1 MSVSKSLTDQFIDFY
16 RNYYREEVGELAQRY
31 PKERQSLYIEYD
43 DLYRFDPDL
52 ADDWLDSPG
61 QIIPKAKEALYLF
74 DLPADVDLRDEG
86 GANVRLTDSR
96 EAMDTMSVSE
106 VDPDLIGEYVA
117 VRGQLSRVT
126 GKNFRVEDAAW
137 ECQRCGVMNR
147 IPQPRSSVEKPH
159 DCHGC
164 EREGPFKVSLS
175 DSDLVNQRK
184 LKIEQLPDERNDS
197 RGESTVAYVDED
209 LCDIGGTNGLADR
222 SGEEVI
228 IFAKMQG
235 DESDIIGRNATPE
248 IDAWLEVEAIEFAS
262 RDGSDIDVDEH
273 REEFEE
279 IAARDDCVE
288 VLRDSIVPEIE
299 ADDELENVLEAAVAW
314 LFNGYRVDP
323 EHGGSIRGDLHFGL
337 IGDPGRG
344 KSTILSALAKI
355 APICEYRSGTGL
367 SAVGLT
373 AAVVQEEFAGS
384 TEWTLQPGVLPR
396 SNGGHCIIDEV
407 DDVVDESTKKMHDAL
422 EGEQMLKVDK
432 ADIQADLKT
441 RTALLASGN
450 PIHGRFDRYEPISD
464 QIDLD
469 PALISRMDVLF
480 AVQDIPDPETD
491 AAVADKT
498 LDSFDELSRQ
508 MLYEDGQISDEPDL
522 EATDREVSVDTFR
535 AMVHYARTEIFPVL
549 TPDAKEM
556 LREFYIDV
564 RTLNANEDDP
574 IPATPRTLGA
584 GIRLSVA
591 YARAELSETVEPR
604 HAERAIKISKK
615 VVGLNY
621 DPESGKFD
629 ASRVEKGVSATQKK
643 RIKRIKAVIQET
655 EEEFDGGAP
664 IDEIKKRVEAMD
676 IDADKV
682 EKEIQNLKDKGD
694 VYEPTTDHLRTS

>member
-43 DLYRFDPDL
+43 DLYRFNRDL

-61 QIIPKAKEALYLF
+61 QIIPKAEEALYLF

-126 GKNFRVEDAAW
+126 AKNFRVEDAAW

-147 IPQPRSSVEKPH
+147 IPQPRSSVEEPH

-209 LCDIGGTNGLADR
+209 LCDIGGPNGLADR

-262 RDGSDIDVDEH
+262 RDGSDIDVEEH

-337 IGDPGRG
+337 IGDPG
-344 KSTILSALAKI
+344 T
-355 APICEYRSGTGL
+355 
-367 SAVGLT
+367 
-373 AAVVQEEFAGS
+373 
-384 TEWTLQPGVLPR
+384 W
-396 SNGGHCIIDEV
+396 EV
-407 DDVVDESTKKMHDAL
+407 DHS
-422 EGEQMLKVDK
+422 
-432 ADIQADLKT
+432 
-441 RTALLASGN
+441 
-450 PIHGRFDRYEPISD
+450 
-464 QIDLD
+464 
-469 PALISRMDVLF
+469 
-480 AVQDIPDPETD
+480 
-491 AAVADKT
+491 
-498 LDSFDELSRQ
+498 
-508 MLYEDGQISDEPDL
+508 
-522 EATDREVSVDTFR
+522 
-535 AMVHYARTEIFPVL
+535 
-549 TPDAKEM
+549 
-556 LREFYIDV
+556 
-564 RTLNANEDDP
+564 
-574 IPATPRTLGA
+574 LGA
-584 GIRLSVA
+584 VEDRARL
-591 YARAELSETVEPR
+591 
-604 HAERAIKISKK
+604 
-615 VVGLNY
+615 
-621 DPESGKFD
+621 
-629 ASRVEKGVSATQKK
+629 
-643 RIKRIKAVIQET
+643 
-655 EEEFDGGAP
+655 
-664 IDEIKKRVEAMD
+664 
-676 IDADKV
+676 
-682 EKEIQNLKDKGD
+682 
-694 VYEPTTDHLRTS
+694 

>member
-1 MSVSKSLTDQFIDFY
+1 MSSKELVDQFIEFY
-16 RNYYREEVGELAQRY
+16 RGYYRNEIGELAQRY

-43 DLYRFDPDL
+43 DLYRFNRDL
-52 ADDWLDSPG
+52 ADDWTDQPD
-61 QIIPKAKEALYLF
+61 QIIPRAEEALYLF

-106 VDPDLIGEYVA
+106 VDPDLIGQYVA

-137 ECQRCGVMNR
+137 ECQRCGTMNR
-147 IPQPRSSVEKPH
+147 IPQPQSSVQEPN

-164 EREGPFKVSLS
+164 EREGPFRVSLS

-197 RGESTVAYVDED
+197 RGESAVAYVDED
-209 LCDIGGTNGLADR
+209 LCDIGGPNGLADR

-228 IFAKMQG
+228 IFATMQG
-235 DESDIIGRNATPE
+235 DQSDLNGRNAKPE

-344 KSTILSALAKI
+344 KSTILSALSKI
-355 APICEYRSGTGL
+355 SPVCEYRSGTGL

-508 MLYEDGQISDEPDL
+508 MLYEGGQISDEPDL
-522 EATDREVSVDTFR
+522 EATDREVSVETFR
-535 AMVHYARTEIFPVL
+535 AMVHYARNEIFPVL
-549 TPDAKEM
+549 SPEAKEM

-564 RTLNANEDDP
+564 RTLNDDADDP

-604 HAERAIKISKK
+604 HAERAIRVSKK

-629 ASRVEKGVSATQKK
+629 ASRVEKGTTDTQKK

-655 EEEFDGGAP
+655 EEEYDDGAP
-664 IDEIKKRVEAMD
+664 IDEIKERAEAMD
-676 IDADKV
+676 VDGEKVDK
-682 EKEIQNLKDKGD
+682 EMQKLLDKGMI
-694 VYEPTTDHLRTS
+694 YEASTDHYRTS